1 MASSNTR
8 SRTKSSSRCVLVA
21 LRRDGTFLDLATLT
35 GVPLVL
41 TPPGTSMRNLV
52 DLALRDLGIAPL
64 IAVETE
70 QRDALVPLVL
80 AGAGT
85 AFVPSAIAEV
95 ASTQGAVVRRTNPAM
110 RRKVVLVHR
119 SGILSP
125 AGARVPRTRAGVV
138 VARLRPACARRGS
151 L

>member
-1 MASSNTR
+1 
-8 SRTKSSSRCVLVA
+8 
-21 LRRDGTFLDLATLT
+21 
-35 GVPLVL
+35 
-41 TPPGTSMRNLV
+41 MRNLV
-52 DLALRDLGIAPL
+52 DLALRDLGIEPL

-95 ASTQGAVVRRTNPAM
+95 ASTQGAVVRRTKPAM

-119 SGILSP
+119 SGMLSP
-125 AGARVPRTRAGVV
+125 AGARFLAH
-138 VARLRPACARRGS
+138 ALA
-151 L
+151 